1 MKTIDNMD
9 KMTDKANEIALELT
23 DCFNSGDITVE
34 QVRGIVYSA
43 CIKMANDKDEVL
55 KKFLEEHANPDIEM
69 KYNEDGLPLAE
80 SFIEWNEARLKAGDA
95 LFKRYKEYEET
106 WL

>member
-1 MKTIDNMD
+1 MKDTNEE
-9 KMTDKANEIALELT
+9 KAREISKKCGMKYEDDQFRIVADSRP
-23 DCFNSGDITVE
+23 DCYAAAKE
-34 QVRGIVYSA
+34 
-43 CIKMANDKDEVL
+43 MANDKDEVL
-55 KKFLEEHANPDIEM
+55 KKFLEEHANPDMEM
-69 KYNEDGLPLAE
+69 EYNEDGVPLAE